1 MSYTIDYCSNFGRC
15 IYEYNDIVYICLYSL
30 FMNYKL
36 LVITII
42 DIISLVLQ
50 SKSLLM
56 TYNVINYKFIIYN
69 KILILHIV
77 IKYHINYI
85 TLLRMHKPYILV
97 TYLNIYKG
105 IYILMY

>member
-1 MSYTIDYCSNFGRC
+1 
-15 IYEYNDIVYICLYSL
+15 
-30 FMNYKL
+30 MNYKL

-69 KILILHIV
+69 KILILHMSIE
-77 IKYHINYI
+77 
-85 TLLRMHKPYILV
+85 
-97 TYLNIYKG
+97 
-105 IYILMY
+105 

>member
-1 MSYTIDYCSNFGRC
+1 MVKCIITCSNFGRC

-56 TYNVINYKFIIYN
+56 TYNVINYKFIISIRDERQIFYLSLSRFCRDFLACRT
-69 KILILHIV
+69 LIF
-77 IKYHINYI
+77 
-85 TLLRMHKPYILV
+85 
-97 TYLNIYKG
+97 
-105 IYILMY
+105 

>member
-1 MSYTIDYCSNFGRC
+1 MYLK
-15 IYEYNDIVYICLYSL
+15 IYDNHNDIVYICLYSL

-69 KILILHIV
+69 KILILHMSIE
-77 IKYHINYI
+77 
-85 TLLRMHKPYILV
+85 
-97 TYLNIYKG
+97 
-105 IYILMY
+105 